1 MTFSFLSIHVKNIP
15 NGNGKKLRKIIVTL
29 FKVGPDREG
38 GSVRKS
44 KTADLPQFSTS
55 RQEDTFEASDD

>member
-1 MTFSFLSIHVKNIP
+1 M
-15 NGNGKKLRKIIVTL
+15 RKIIVTL